1 MSGHHCSPSFDRVRQ
16 RQVETNG
23 GFCGVPE
30 LFMARMH
37 ARSNIYVQTCDGR
50 RNRSKEA
57 QSSPMV
63 LTRCV
68 LSGPSPP
75 THPIGFFPPEL
86 EMVILLEAFM
96 VRNTK
101 GELSGRLECLG
112 IKQALSIDEGL
123 RLLPKSCQNRLVL
136 GQY

>member
-1 MSGHHCSPSFDRVRQ
+1 
-16 RQVETNG
+16 
-23 GFCGVPE
+23 
-30 LFMARMH
+30 
-37 ARSNIYVQTCDGR
+37 
-50 RNRSKEA
+50 
-57 QSSPMV
+57 
-63 LTRCV
+63 
-68 LSGPSPP
+68 
-75 THPIGFFPPEL
+75 
-86 EMVILLEAFM
+86 MVILLEAFM